1 MSEALNFKDLFKK
14 SIISSGVWENINIS
28 DILTSMF
35 IALILSLFILFIYR
49 KVHSGV
55 VLSHNMSVS
64 MVLLSLIT
72 CIIIITVSTN
82 LVLSLGMV
90 GALSIIR
97 FRTAIKDPLDIV
109 FMFWSISIGI
119 SSGAKLY
126 SVAIIGSLFIG
137 LITLVLMRY
146 KNSNNLF
153 LIIIHY
159 EQKSEEDLL
168 NLLVK
173 YNYSMKSKTANKDL
187 IELTAE
193 VKLLD
198 SDTSFTNEIVELD
211 GVSNVSLVSY
221 NGEFVR

>member
-14 SIISSGVWENINIS
+14 SILSSGVWENINIS
-28 DILTSMF
+28 DILTCMF
-35 IALILSLFILFIYR
+35 LSVIISLFILFIYR
-49 KVHSGV
+49 KAHSGV
-55 VLSHNMSVS
+55 VLSHSMSVS
-64 MVLLSLIT
+64 MVLISLIT

-109 FMFWSISIGI
+109 FMFWSVSMGI
-119 SSGAKLY
+119 TTGAKLY

-159 EQKSEEDLL
+159 DQKSEEDLL

-173 YNYSMKSKTANKDL
+173 YNYSMKSKTVNKDL

-198 SDTSFTNEIVELD
+198 SDTSFTNDIVELD

-221 NGEFVR
+221 NGEFVK

>member
-1 MSEALNFKDLFKK
+1 MSEALNFRDLFKK
-14 SIISSGVWENINIS
+14 SILSSGVWENVNIS
-28 DILTSMF
+28 DILTCMF
-35 IALILSLFILFIYR
+35 VSLVLSLFILFIYR
-49 KVHSGV
+49 KAHSGV

-64 MVLLSLIT
+64 MVLISLIT

-97 FRTAIKDPLDIV
+97 FRTAIKDPLDVV
-109 FMFWSISIGI
+109 FMFWSVSMGI
-119 SSGAKLY
+119 TTGAKLY
-126 SVAIIGSLFIG
+126 SVAIIGSLVIG

-146 KNSNNLF
+146 KNNNTLF

-159 EQKSEEDLL
+159 EQKVEEELL
-168 NLLVK
+168 NLLVQ
-173 YNYSMKSKTANKDL
+173 YNYSMKSKTANKNL

-193 VKLLD
+193 VRLLD
-198 SDTSFTNEIVELD
+198 SNTSFTNDIIELD

>member
-1 MSEALNFKDLFKK
+1 MSEALNFRDLFKK
-14 SIISSGVWENINIS
+14 SILSSGVWENVNIS
-28 DILTSMF
+28 DILTCMF
-35 IALILSLFILFIYR
+35 VALVLSLFILFIYR
-49 KVHSGV
+49 KAHSGV

-64 MVLLSLIT
+64 MVLISLIT

-97 FRTAIKDPLDIV
+97 FRTAIKDPLDVV
-109 FMFWSISIGI
+109 FMFWSVSMGI
-119 SSGAKLY
+119 TTGAKLY

-137 LITLVLMRY
+137 FITLVLMRY
-146 KNSNNLF
+146 KNNNTLF

-159 EQKSEEDLL
+159 EQKVEEELL
-168 NLLVK
+168 NLLVP

-193 VKLLD
+193 VRLLN
-198 SDTSFTNEIVELD
+198 SDTGFTNDIIELD